1 MTGQDDGLVNVAP
14 LLQVVRDWQAFLAS
28 GQELLFAAVRTHER
42 TGRRLGGEDVAQK
55 ISQVGGRD
63 LTRKKP
69 GRKRT
74 KKYVLCPFISA
85 YTSIP

>member
-1 MTGQDDGLVNVAP
+1 MKVVP
-14 LLQVVRDWQAFLAS
+14 LRELVRDWQAFLAS
-28 GQELLFAAVRTHER
+28 GQEQLFDAVRTHER
-42 TGRRLGGEDVAQK
+42 TGRPLGGEDVEQK

-74 KKYVLCPFISA
+74 K
-85 YTSIP
+85 T

>member
-1 MTGQDDGLVNVAP
+1 MKVAP

-28 GQELLFAAVRTHER
+28 GQEQLFAAVRTHKR
-42 TGRRLGGEDVAQK
+42 TGRPLGGEDVAQK
-55 ISQVGGRD
+55 ISPVVGRD

-74 KKYVLCPFISA
+74 KKYVLRPLISR
-85 YTSIP
+85 SPSV